1 MISQMDIWIWENLE
15 SNSESPT
22 IAALMSSR
30 FMNIIPNR
38 YCSRCKNEKCD
49 ATKSV
54 TFYILT
60 TETDMLDLRGL
71 KGKYGVF
78 GLYMNPNM
86 YKIIHLAYL
95 YSFWTTLGQDNNQR
109 SSYSTIWEY
118 EKRRCIHTSKWLSG
132 SIYLDM
138 TTD

>member
-1 MISQMDIWIWENLE
+1 MEGGTVRPQG
-15 SNSESPT
+15 
-22 IAALMSSR
+22 
-30 FMNIIPNR
+30 
-38 YCSRCKNEKCD
+38 RCKNEKCD
-49 ATKSV
+49 TTKSA

-78 GLYMNPNM
+78 GLYMNPNT

-109 SSYSTIWEY
+109 SSYSTI
-118 EKRRCIHTSKWLSG
+118 
-132 SIYLDM
+132 
-138 TTD
+138 